1 MGAGPVD
8 RAAAADPGGAAARPA
23 GEAPRVTPGR
33 TSALVA
39 AALAVAMFALP
50 LAGNAYLTTFAFTV
64 LISFVL
70 AQSWDWVAGEM
81 GYINLGHFVFYG
93 FGAYT
98 FCILLTRGV
107 PLPACFAGA
116 VIVTLLVAT
125 ALAFPLF
132 RLRDDY
138 FAFAT
143 LALIPLA
150 ELLAYNLDSLTNGAI
165 GLSLPPVYVLQPAY
179 YIASVLVVITAAAT
193 LLLRRSRFGH
203 ALRGIR
209 NDEQAT
215 ETVGVRTYP
224 GKLSVLLLSAVF
236 AGMAGAVQAWQMSY
250 IDPPTVFGLNVALI
264 PIAMALF
271 GGSGLLWGPLVGVL
285 LLAIAQQWLLAH
297 VQTLQAT
304 IYGLAILLIG
314 RFMPGGILRA
324 PWIARWRGEPAP
336 GQQPTRAE
344 SASPATAQSA
354 AIELPLPRRSANR
367 SRTLL
372 ECHGLTMAFG
382 GNIAVNDVNL
392 SIAEGEIVG
401 LVGSNGSGKTTFF
414 NCISKVFEPVRGDVL
429 LDGTSLRN
437 LRRDQVSNLGVG
449 RTYQIPRPFSDLTVR
464 ENIAMPLMFRAGERL
479 RPTSALTEAV
489 QFAEFSGLSR
499 RLDTVADALSLQ
511 EKKALEFARALACR
525 PRLLLVDE
533 VASGL
538 TPAEVRRFVDH
549 IRDIRDAYGIT
560 VIWIEHIFSALSRIV
575 DRLVVMDN
583 GIVIADGPLETV
595 MRDER
600 VLKSYLGSAAEHAA

>member
-1 MGAGPVD
+1 MN
-8 RAAAADPGGAAARPA
+8 
-23 GEAPRVTPGR
+23 PGR

-39 AALAVAMFALP
+39 AVLVVTMFALP
-50 LAGNAYLTTFAFTV
+50 LAGNAYLTTFAFTI

-116 VIVTLLVAT
+116 AIITLGVAT

-150 ELLAYNLDSLTNGAI
+150 ELLAYNLSSLTNGAI
-165 GLSLPPVYVLQPAY
+165 GLSLPPVYVLKPAY
-179 YIASVLVVITAAAT
+179 YIAGVLAVITAAAT

-209 NDEQAT
+209 NDEQAA

-236 AGMAGAVQAWQMSY
+236 AGMAGAIQAWQMSY

-324 PWIARWRGEPAP
+324 PWIARLRGERAP
-336 GQQPTRAE
+336 GQQPARA
-344 SASPATAQSA
+344 AAASA
-354 AIELPLPRRSANR
+354 ATPQSTVHVDLPLPRRSADH
-367 SRTLL
+367 SRALL
-372 ECHGLTMAFG
+372 ECRGLTMAFG

-401 LVGSNGSGKTTFF
+401 LVGSNGSGKTTLF
-414 NCISKVFEPVRGDVL
+414 NCISKVFEPVRGDML
-429 LDGTSLRN
+429 LGGTSLRG

-449 RTYQIPRPFSDLTVR
+449 RTYQIPRPFSDLTVC

-479 RPTSALTEAV
+479 RPQSALAEAV
-489 QFAEFSGLSR
+489 QFAEFSGLSHC
-499 RLDTVADALSLQ
+499 LDTVADALSLQ

-575 DRLVVMDN
+575 DRLIVMDN
-583 GIVIADGPLETV
+583 GIVIANGPLDTV
-595 MRDER
+595 IRDEQ

>member
-1 MGAGPVD
+1 MNSG
-8 RAAAADPGGAAARPA
+8 
-23 GEAPRVTPGR
+23 GR
-33 TSALVA
+33 TSALA
-39 AALAVAMFALP
+39 AAVLAVAMFVLP
-50 LAGNAYLTTFAFTV
+50 LAGNAYLTTFAFTI

-116 VIVTLLVAT
+116 VIVTLAVAT

-165 GLSLPPVYVLQPAY
+165 GLSLPPVYVLRPAY
-179 YIASVLVVITAAAT
+179 YIAGVLVVITAAAT

-209 NDEQAT
+209 NDEQAA

-324 PWIARWRGEPAP
+324 PWIARWRGEPAA
-336 GQQPTRAE
+336 GQQPKRAE
-344 SASPATAQSA
+344 SASTAMAQSA
-354 AIELPLPRRSANR
+354 VSIELPLPRRSVSR
-367 SRTLL
+367 TRTLL
-372 ECHGLTMAFG
+372 ECRGLTMAFG

-392 SIAEGEIVG
+392 GIAEGEIVG
-401 LVGSNGSGKTTFF
+401 LVGSNGSGKTTLF

-437 LRRDQVSNLGVG
+437 LRRDQVANLGVG

-479 RPTSALTEAV
+479 RPASALADAI
-489 QFAEFSGLSR
+489 QFAEFSGLSQ
-499 RLDTVADALSLQ
+499 RLDTVADTLSLQ

-538 TPAEVRRFVDH
+538 TPAEVGRFVDH

-575 DRLVVMDN
+575 DRLIVMDN

>member
-1 MGAGPVD
+1 MKPAGRVSAV
-8 RAAAADPGGAAARPA
+8 AAA
-23 GEAPRVTPGR
+23 V
-33 TSALVA
+33 LVA
-39 AALAVAMFALP
+39 AMLLVP
-50 LAGNAYLTTFAFTV
+50 LVGNTYLTTFAFTI

-93 FGAYT
+93 FGAYA

-107 PLPACFAGA
+107 PLPVCFAGA
-116 VIVTLLVAT
+116 LLAGIGVA
-125 ALAFPLF
+125 AVLAFPLF

-150 ELLAYNLDSLTNGAI
+150 ELLAYNLGWLTNGAI

-179 YIASVLVVITAAAT
+179 YIAGALVVITATTT

-203 ALRGIR
+203 ALRSIR
-209 NDEQAT
+209 NDEQAA
-215 ETVGVRTYP
+215 EIVGVRTYP
-224 GKLSVLLLSAVF
+224 GKLSVLLLSAAF
-236 AGMAGAVQAWQMSY
+236 AGIAGAVQAWQMSY

-324 PWIARWRGEPAP
+324 PWVVRLGSGLGWRRRQKAMPPASTTAL
-336 GQQPTRAE
+336 QST
-344 SASPATAQSA
+344 ASVR
-354 AIELPLPRRSANR
+354 LPLPQRSADR
-367 SRTLL
+367 THTLL
-372 ECHGLTMAFG
+372 ECRGLTMAFG
-382 GNIAVNDVNL
+382 GNIAVNAVNL
-392 SIAEGEIVG
+392 NIAEGEIVG
-401 LVGSNGSGKTTFF
+401 LVGSNGSGKTTLF
-414 NCISKVFEPVRGDVL
+414 NCISKVYEPVRGDIL
-429 LDGTSLRN
+429 LGGTSLKG

-449 RTYQIPRPFSDLTVR
+449 RTYQIPRPFPDLSVR
-464 ENIAMPLMFRAGERL
+464 ENIAMPLMFRGNERL
-479 RPTSALTEAV
+479 RPPAALAQAA
-489 QFAEFSGLSR
+489 QFAEFSGLSQ
-499 RLDTVADALSLQ
+499 RLDDAADALSLQ

-560 VIWIEHIFSALSRIV
+560 VIWIEHIFSALSRVV

-583 GIVIADGPLETV
+583 GVVIADGPLETV